1 MNTEVAS
8 RNFIVDASRERIWR
22 LIGKVIFSSLP
33 GMEEVEIEDDRS
45 FHAFLRVKVLL
56 LELRMKLNGEIVDMA
71 PPDSL
76 AVTINLDG
84 LRGLF
89 KMKQKVTID
98 ITFVE
103 TRRTGVTCKT
113 MAEGMGILS
122 RVFFLGQARHFAQL
136 TFEAIEKRL
145 KELA

>member
-8 RNFIVDASRERIWR
+8 RNFVVDASRERVWR

-33 GMEEVEIEDDRS
+33 SMEEVEIEDDRS

-56 LELRMKLNGEIVDMA
+56 LELRMKLNGEIVDMV

-76 AVTINLDG
+76 AVTISLDG

-103 TRRTGVTCKT
+103 TGRTGVTCKT
-113 MAEGMGILS
+113 IVEGMGILS
-122 RVFFLGQARHFAQL
+122 QVLFLGQARHFAQL
-136 TFEAIEKRL
+136 TFEAIERRL

>member
-8 RNFIVDASRERIWR
+8 RNFVVDASRERVWR

-33 GMEEVEIEDDRS
+33 SMEEVEIEDDRS
-45 FHAFLRVKVLL
+45 FRAFLRVKVLL
-56 LELRMKLNGEIVDMA
+56 LELRMKLNGEIVDMV

-76 AVTINLDG
+76 AVTISLDG

-103 TRRTGVTCKT
+103 TGRTGVTCKT
-113 MAEGMGILS
+113 MVEGMGILS
-122 RVFFLGQARHFAQL
+122 RVFSLGQARHFAQL
-136 TFEAIEKRL
+136 TFEAIERRL